1 MADQKKVG
9 RPESKNV
16 FYFPH
21 YTKSN
26 KVLDLIEHKHGS
38 EGYKCYYRLLEMA
51 ADADYHKLSI
61 ATENEKIMFDLGM
74 NCEQDVIDDVIDILI
89 DSDKIDRES
98 WENARIIWMEDF
110 VETLKPVYVNRR
122 KPLPDKDSISTC
134 RNTEKIKQKKNNKKK
149 EREENEDSLLSVKEY
164 EELFPDKNVSKSLEK
179 YLEYDKSP
187 THTKALNWLED
198 EKELKPLEFKKSPL
212 GYYIAYCDECDN
224 QEFPNDEWAIKKG
237 STCCKAKYRPE
248 RKKPDNSKVNSK
260 VDTPF

>member
-1 MADQKKVG
+1 MSGSMANQKKVG

-38 EGYKCYYRLLEMA
+38 EGYKCYYRLLEMV

-74 NCEQDVIDDVIDILI
+74 NCKEEVAYDVIDILVE
-89 DSDKIDRES
+89 SGQVDREL
-98 WENARIIWMEDF
+98 WENERAIWMEDF

-134 RNTEKIKQKKNNKKK
+134 RNTEKRKQKKNKKK
-149 EREENEDSLLSVKEY
+149 EREEKKDSLLSVEQY
-164 EELFPDKNVSKSLEK
+164 EELFPQKDVNKSFK
-179 YLEYDKSP
+179 KFLEYEKNH
-187 THTKALNWLED
+187 THSKAMGWLEN
-198 EKELKPLEFKKSPL
+198 EKALKPLEFKKPPNAD
-212 GYYIAYCDECDN
+212 YYIAYCDECDN
-224 QEFPNDEWAIKKG
+224 QEFPKDEWAIKKG
-237 STCCKAKYRPE
+237 SACCKAEYRPT
-248 RKKPDNSKVNSK
+248 RKSQMN
-260 VDTPF
+260 

>member
-1 MADQKKVG
+1 MANQKKVG

-38 EGYKCYYRLLEMA
+38 EGYKCYYRLLEMV

-74 NCEQDVIDDVIDILI
+74 NSKEEVAYDVIDILVE
-89 DSDKIDRES
+89 SGQIDREL
-98 WENARIIWMEDF
+98 WENERAIWMEDF

-134 RNTEKIKQKKNNKKK
+134 RNTEKRKKKKNNK
-149 EREENEDSLLSVKEY
+149 REEKEDSLLSVEQY
-164 EELFPDKNVSKSLEK
+164 EELFPHKNVDKSFKK

-198 EKELKPLEFKKSPL
+198 EKELKPMKFKKS
-212 GYYIAYCDECDN
+212 GDINIAYCEKCGK
-224 QEFPNDEWAIKKG
+224 QEFPDDFQLKQG
-237 STCCKAKYRPE
+237 SSCCHVEYTNVRPNE
-248 RKKPDNSKVNSK
+248 TRISKES
-260 VDTPF
+260 DAPF